1 MDSINF
7 NIEKFDIQLETDWIG
22 RNFILIDEVDSTNTF
37 LIENKEI
44 SKVNGTVVFSEKQNK
59 GKGRFDRQWYSSKG
73 LNLTFSI
80 LLTINEKLKNKLNF
94 INLGTAVVIANSIEN
109 LYQLNVN
116 LKWPN
121 DVLIKNKKIAGI
133 LIETSSKND
142 KIYNTV
148 IGIGLNVNQTSFQGN
163 FKNEPTSIKLEF
175 GQTVE
180 REKLL
185 AEILNNFETMINE
198 VKENSNFILKEWRE
212 KSNMIGEKISVQQDD
227 KITDGIF
234 YDIDDNGLLLLKTKN
249 EILTISSGDVTIL

>member
-7 NIEKFDIQLETDWIG
+7 SIEKFDIKLDTDWIG

-44 SKVNGTVVFSEKQNK
+44 SKVNGTVVLSEKQNK
-59 GKGRFDRQWYSSKG
+59 GKGRFERQWYSSKG

-80 LLTINEKLKNKLNF
+80 LLIINKKLKNKLNF

-133 LIETSSKND
+133 LIETSSQND
-142 KIYNTV
+142 KIDDAV
-148 IGIGLNVNQTSFQGN
+148 VGIGLNVNQTSFQGD

-175 GQTVE
+175 GQIVE

-185 AEILNNFETMINE
+185 AEILNNFEFMINE
-198 VKENSNFILKEWRE
+198 VKNNNNFILKEWRE
-212 KSNMIGEKISVQQDD
+212 KCNMIGDKISIQQND
-227 KITDGIF
+227 KIIDGIF
-234 YDIDDNGLLLLKTKN
+234 YDIDENGFLLLKTGN
-249 EILTISSGDVTIL
+249 DILTISSGDVTIL